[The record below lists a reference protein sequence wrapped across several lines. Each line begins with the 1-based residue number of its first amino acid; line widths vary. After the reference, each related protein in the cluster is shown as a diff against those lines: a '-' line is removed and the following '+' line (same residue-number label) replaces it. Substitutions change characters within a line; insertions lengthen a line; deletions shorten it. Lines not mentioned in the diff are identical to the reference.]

1 MTRVATISDVT
12 CAGAPH
18 AHLTHP
24 HTRTPTRTSPFTVL
38 CGSLVVLLGSSG
50 EENVGATRDAGT
62 AMKRRTFL
70 LGSVSGLSLVALTA
84 CEAPTPR
91 PTASVTPKPT
101 ATPSLVPKPAA
112 MRRTS
117 WSADP
122 FARGSFSFPAV
133 GATPEQR
140 AALSQPVDDL
150 LFFAGEATSAD
161 AFGTV
166 QGARESGQ
174 RAARDVGA
182 AAAAGERIAV
192 IGAGIAGLTA
202 ARDLQDAG
210 FDVVVVEA
218 RDRIGGRINTVTDK
232 DWPFPIELGAAFVRR
247 TGQTT
252 LDEDLIDRGVATAPF
267 SLVPEARTAAGTV
280 VEVPDTGAQAVA
292 SALEWA
298 AEQPADVSIA
308 VALADSGASKLSTT
322 DADTGVSDA
331 DWLDYQITVL
341 LDPKTGAP
349 VTEQS
354 SWYSEANMEANSEAS
369 PKADAGTD
377 VDLGGD
383 RIVLGG
389 FATLLVDVSEGID
402 VLSSSVVT
410 RIAYSDAGAS
420 LRLGNGESLSAD
432 RVIITVPLGVLKT
445 KVMEFDPP
453 LPFAHRGA
461 IAALGMGTLDKI
473 WLQFDEPF
481 WDTDAP
487 LWSTVGGDDDFRIW
501 INMVPLT
508 GEPVLVG
515 LVAAETALRLAE
527 VDDDE
532 FLAAALSSLEPFL
545 AVVPT
550 G

>member
-1 MTRVATISDVT
+1 
-12 CAGAPH
+12 
-18 AHLTHP
+18 
-24 HTRTPTRTSPFTVL
+24 
-38 CGSLVVLLGSSG
+38 
-50 EENVGATRDAGT
+50 
-62 AMKRRTFL
+62 MKRRTFL
-70 LGSVSGLSLVALTA
+70 LGSVSGLTLVALTA
-84 CEAPTPR
+84 CVAPTPR
-91 PTASVTPKPT
+91 PTASVTPRPT
-101 ATPSLVPKPAA
+101 STPSLVPKPAA

-140 AALSQPVDDL
+140 DALSQPVDDR
-150 LFFAGEATSAD
+150 LFFAGEATSTD

-166 QGARESGQ
+166 QGARDSGQ
-174 RAARDVGA
+174 RAARDVL
-182 AAAAGERIAV
+182 AAAGAGERVAV
-192 IGAGIAGLTA
+192 IGAGMAGLAA

-210 FDVVVVEA
+210 FDVFVVEA
-218 RDRIGGRINTVTDK
+218 RDRIGGRIDTVTDK

-247 TGQTT
+247 TGETT
-252 LDEDLIDRGVATAPF
+252 LDDDLTDRGVATAPF
-267 SLVPEARTAAGTV
+267 SGVPEARTAAGLV

-292 SALEWA
+292 TALAWA

-308 VALADSGASKLSTT
+308 QALADSGASKLSTT

-331 DWLDYQITVL
+331 DWLDYQIMVV
-341 LDPKTGAP
+341 LDPNTGAP
-349 VTEQS
+349 VAEQS
-354 SWYSEANMEANSEAS
+354 SWYSA
-369 PKADAGTD
+369 ADSSAEDGADGAPGAGE
-377 VDLGGD
+377 D

-389 FATLLVDVSEGID
+389 YATVLDDLSEGLD
-402 VLSSSVVT
+402 VLGSSVVT
-410 RIAYSDAGAS
+410 KIAYSDSGAS

-432 RVIITVPLGVLKT
+432 RVVVTVPLGVLKT

-473 WLQFDEPF
+473 WLQFEEPF

-487 LWSTVGGDDDFRIW
+487 LWSTVGVDDDFRVW

-515 LVAAETALRLAE
+515 LVSAEAALRLAE

-532 FLAAALSSLEPFL
+532 FLAAALTSLEPFYSG
-545 AVVPT
+545 APT
-550 G
+550 ATPTPE

>member
-70 LGSVSGLSLVALTA
+70 LGSVSGLRLVALTA

>member
-1 MTRVATISDVT
+1 MCTRPAR
-12 CAGAPH
+12 APH
-18 AHLTHP
+18 PTLTQ
-24 HTRTPTRTSPFTVL
+24 TSPFIVL
-38 CGSLVVLLGSSG
+38 RGSLDVLLGSVG
-50 EENVGATRDAGT
+50 EEKVGATRDAGT

-70 LGSVSGLSLVALTA
+70 LGSASGLSLVALTA
-84 CEAPTPR
+84 CVAPTPR
-91 PTASVTPKPT
+91 PTASITTKPT

-140 AALSQPVDDL
+140 GALSQPVDDL

-166 QGARESGQ
+166 QGARESGR

-292 SALEWA
+292 SALDWA
-298 AEQPADVSIA
+298 AEQQADVSVA

-322 DADTGVSDA
+322 DVDTGVSDA
-331 DWLDYQITVL
+331 DWLDYLITVL

-354 SWYSEANMEANSEAS
+354 SWYSEANTEAS
-369 PKADAGTD
+369 LRANGGTG
-377 VDLGGD
+377 VDRGGD

-389 FATLLVDVSEGID
+389 FATLLVDLSEGID

-410 RIAYSDAGAS
+410 RIAYSEAGTS

-445 KVMEFDPP
+445 KVMEFDPA

-487 LWSTVGGDDDFRIW
+487 LWSTVGGDDDFRVW

-532 FLAAALSSLEPFL
+532 FLAAALSSLVPFL
-545 AVVPT
+545 AVEPT
-550 G
+550 GTPTPE

>member
-1 MTRVATISDVT
+1 
-12 CAGAPH
+12 
-18 AHLTHP
+18 
-24 HTRTPTRTSPFTVL
+24 
-38 CGSLVVLLGSSG
+38 
-50 EENVGATRDAGT
+50 
-62 AMKRRTFL
+62 MKRRTFL
-70 LGSVSGLSLVALTA
+70 IGSVSGLSLVALTA
-84 CEAPTPR
+84 CVAPTPR
-91 PTASVTPKPT
+91 PTASGTPTPT
-101 ATPSLVPKPAA
+101 STPSLVPKPAA

-140 AALSQPVDDL
+140 AALSQPVDDR
-150 LFFAGEATSAD
+150 LFFAGEATSTD

-166 QGARESGQ
+166 QGARDSGE
-174 RAARDVGA
+174 RVARDVFGA
-182 AAAAGERIAV
+182 ANSGERIAV

-202 ARDLQDAG
+202 ARDLKIAG
-210 FDVVVVEA
+210 YDVVVVEA
-218 RDRIGGRINTVTDK
+218 RGRIGGRIDTVTDK
-232 DWPFPIELGAAFVRR
+232 DWPFPIELGAAVVRR

-252 LDEDLIDRGVATAPF
+252 LDEDLTARGVATAPF
-267 SLVPEARTAAGTV
+267 TNVPEARTMAGTV
-280 VEVPDTGAQAVA
+280 VEVPDTGAQAVTT
-292 SALEWA
+292 ALAWA

-308 VALADSGASKLSTT
+308 QAVADSGASKLSTT

-331 DWLDYQITVL
+331 DWLDYQITVV

-349 VTEQS
+349 VAEQS
-354 SWYSEANMEANSEAS
+354 SWYSEANPDSEPDS
-369 PKADAGTD
+369 DPGE
-377 VDLGGD
+377 D

-389 FATLLVDVSEGID
+389 FATLLTDLSDGLD
-402 VLSSSVVT
+402 VLTSSVVT

-432 RVIITVPLGVLKT
+432 RVIVTVPLGVLKT

-461 IAALGMGTLDKI
+461 ISALGMGTLDKI

-487 LWSTVGGDDDFRIW
+487 LWSTVGGDDDFRVW

-515 LVAAETALRLAE
+515 LVAAEAALRLAE
-527 VDDDE
+527 VEDDE
-532 FLAAALSSLEPFL
+532 FLAAALSSLEPFYS
-545 AVVPT
+545 AVPT
-550 G
+550 ATPTPE

>member
-1 MTRVATISDVT
+1 MDVLP
-12 CAGAPH
+12 GP
-18 AHLTHP
+18 L
-24 HTRTPTRTSPFTVL
+24 
-38 CGSLVVLLGSSG
+38 G
-50 EENVGATRDAGT
+50 EENVGATRAADT

-84 CEAPTPR
+84 CVAPTPR
-91 PTASVTPKPT
+91 PTASVSPTPT

-140 AALSQPVDDL
+140 AALGQPVDDRV
-150 LFFAGEATSAD
+150 FFAGEATSSD

-166 QGARESGQ
+166 QGARDSGQ
-174 RAARDVGA
+174 RAARDVVRA
-182 AAAAGERIAV
+182 ASPGERIAV
-192 IGAGIAGLTA
+192 IGAGIAGLSA
-202 ARDLQDAG
+202 ARDLEDAG
-210 FDVVVVEA
+210 YDVVVVEA
-218 RDRIGGRINTVTDK
+218 RDRIGGRIDTVTDK
-232 DWPFPIELGAAFVRR
+232 DWPFPVELGAAFVRR
-247 TGQTT
+247 TGRTS
-252 LDEDLIDRGVATAPF
+252 LDEDLTDRGVATAPF
-267 SLVPEARTAAGTV
+267 SNVPEARTAAGVV
-280 VEVPDTGAQAVA
+280 VEVPGTGAEAVA
-292 SALEWA
+292 TALAWA

-308 VALADSGASKLSTT
+308 QALADSGASKLSTT
-322 DADTGVSDA
+322 DADTGLSDA
-331 DWLDYQITVL
+331 DWLDYQITVV
-341 LDPKTGAP
+341 LDPEAGAP
-349 VTEQS
+349 VAEQS
-354 SWYSEANMEANSEAS
+354 SWYSEAG
-369 PKADAGTD
+369 ADAGAGAD
-377 VDLGGD
+377 PGED

-389 FATLLVDVSEGID
+389 FATLLTDLSEGID
-402 VLSSSVVT
+402 VLASSVVT
-410 RIAYSDAGAS
+410 RIAYNDSGAS
-420 LRLGNGESLSAD
+420 LRLGNGESLSAA
-432 RVIITVPLGVLKT
+432 RVIVTVPLGVLKT

-461 IAALGMGTLDKI
+461 IAALGVGTLDKV

-532 FLAAALSSLEPFL
+532 FLAAALSSLEPFYS
-545 AVVPT
+545 AGPT
-550 G
+550 ATPAPE

>member
-1 MTRVATISDVT
+1 
-12 CAGAPH
+12 
-18 AHLTHP
+18 
-24 HTRTPTRTSPFTVL
+24 
-38 CGSLVVLLGSSG
+38 
-50 EENVGATRDAGT
+50 
-62 AMKRRTFL
+62 MKRRTFL

-84 CEAPTPR
+84 CVSPTPR
-91 PTASVTPKPT
+91 PSASVTPKPT
-101 ATPSLVPKPAA
+101 SAPSLVPKPAA

-140 AALSQPVDDL
+140 DALSQPVDDR
-150 LFFAGEATSAD
+150 LFFAGEATSTD

-166 QGARESGQ
+166 QGARDSGQ
-174 RAARDVGA
+174 RAARDVIA
-182 AAAAGERIAV
+182 AADVGERIAV
-192 IGAGIAGLTA
+192 IGAGMAGLAA

-210 FDVVVVEA
+210 FDVFVVEA
-218 RDRIGGRINTVTDK
+218 RNRIGGRIDTVTDT
-232 DWPFPIELGAAFVRR
+232 DWPFPIELGAAVVRR
-247 TGQTT
+247 TGDTT
-252 LDEDLIDRGVATAPF
+252 LDEDLTDRGVATAPF
-267 SLVPEARTAAGTV
+267 SGVPEARTAAGAV

-292 SALEWA
+292 TALAWA

-308 VALADSGASKLSTT
+308 QALADSGASKLSTT
-322 DADTGVSDA
+322 DADIGVSDA
-331 DWLDYQITVL
+331 DWLDYQITVV

-349 VTEQS
+349 VAEQS
-354 SWYSEANMEANSEAS
+354 SWYSA
-369 PKADAGTD
+369 ADTAAKNGADDDGADDGAGE
-377 VDLGGD
+377 D

-389 FATLLVDVSEGID
+389 YATLLEDLSDGID
-402 VLSSSVVT
+402 VLGSSVVT
-410 RIAYSDAGAS
+410 RIAYSDSGTS

-432 RVIITVPLGVLKT
+432 RVIVTVPLGVLKT

-473 WLQFDEPF
+473 WLQFEEPF

-487 LWSTVGGDDDFRIW
+487 LWSTVGVVDDFRVW

-515 LVAAETALRLAE
+515 LVTAEAALRLAE

-532 FLAAALSSLEPFL
+532 FLAAALTSLEPFY
-545 AVVPT
+545 AGVPT
-550 G
+550 STPTPE

>member
-1 MTRVATISDVT
+1 
-12 CAGAPH
+12 
-18 AHLTHP
+18 
-24 HTRTPTRTSPFTVL
+24 
-38 CGSLVVLLGSSG
+38 
-50 EENVGATRDAGT
+50 
-62 AMKRRTFL
+62 MKRRTFL

-84 CEAPTPR
+84 CVAPTPR

-122 FARGSFSFPAV
+122 FARGSFSCPAV

-527 VDDDE
+527 VYDDE

>member
-267 SLVPEARTAAGTV
+267 SQVPEARTAAGTV

>member
-1 MTRVATISDVT
+1 MDVLP
-12 CAGAPH
+12 GP
-18 AHLTHP
+18 L
-24 HTRTPTRTSPFTVL
+24 
-38 CGSLVVLLGSSG
+38 G
-50 EENVGATRDAGT
+50 EENVGATRAADT

-84 CEAPTPR
+84 CVAPTPR
-91 PTASVTPKPT
+91 PTASVSPTPT

-122 FARGSFSFPAV
+122 FARGSFSVPAV

-140 AALSQPVDDL
+140 AALGQPVDDRV
-150 LFFAGEATSAD
+150 FFAGEATSSD

-166 QGARESGQ
+166 QGARDSGQ
-174 RAARDVGA
+174 RAARDVVRA
-182 AAAAGERIAV
+182 ASRGERIAV
-192 IGAGIAGLTA
+192 IGAGIAGLSA
-202 ARDLQDAG
+202 ARDLEDAG
-210 FDVVVVEA
+210 YDVVVVEA
-218 RDRIGGRINTVTDK
+218 RDRIGGRIDTVTDK
-232 DWPFPIELGAAFVRR
+232 DWPFPVELGAAFVRR
-247 TGQTT
+247 TGRTS
-252 LDEDLIDRGVATAPF
+252 LDEDLTDRGVATAPF
-267 SLVPEARTAAGTV
+267 SNVPEARTAAGVV
-280 VEVPDTGAQAVA
+280 VEVPGTGAEAVA
-292 SALEWA
+292 TALAWA

-308 VALADSGASKLSTT
+308 QALADSGASKLSTT
-322 DADTGVSDA
+322 DADTGLSDA
-331 DWLDYQITVL
+331 DWLDYQITVV
-341 LDPKTGAP
+341 LDPEAGAP
-349 VTEQS
+349 VAEHS
-354 SWYSEANMEANSEAS
+354 SWYSEAG
-369 PKADAGTD
+369 ADAGAGAD
-377 VDLGGD
+377 PGED

-389 FATLLVDVSEGID
+389 FATLLTDLSEGID
-402 VLSSSVVT
+402 VLASSVVT
-410 RIAYSDAGAS
+410 RIAYNDSGAS
-420 LRLGNGESLSAD
+420 LRLGNGESLSAA
-432 RVIITVPLGVLKT
+432 RVIVTVPLGVLKT

-461 IAALGMGTLDKI
+461 IAALGVGTLDKV

-532 FLAAALSSLEPFL
+532 FLAAALSSLEPFYS
-545 AVVPT
+545 AGPT
-550 G
+550 ATPAPE